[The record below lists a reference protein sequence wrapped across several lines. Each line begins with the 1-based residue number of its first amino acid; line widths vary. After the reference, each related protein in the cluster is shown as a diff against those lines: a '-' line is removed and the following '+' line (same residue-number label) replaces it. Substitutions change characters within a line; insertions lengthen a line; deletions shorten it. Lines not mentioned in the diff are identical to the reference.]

1 MRCAE
6 FESRLNDLLDERRG
20 WNADRRLVEHA
31 RGCGECRNLAAAYE
45 AVVVGLEQSRIPD
58 PGERITKKVLADVAA
73 SLPEPVAAKLPPL
86 SPAGGRAGR
95 GWLLSGRVWAVAA
108 LAASVLLAVALRWA
122 VGPAEQPQ
130 ADDDRATAAS
140 PKAEDKSFDKSL
152 ADGNAAAPER
162 VATRRANSAK
172 RGQAADAYRGLAAE
186 TGQSFAV
193 AMQLLPGVGGDR
205 NDAAGEAPS
214 DRQSDWMHGLS
225 DGLKPVT
232 QPTAGAV
239 NSFLQLLAASDEGS
253 RS

>member
-6 FESRLNDLLDERRG
+6 FESRLNNLLDERRG

-31 RGCGECRNLAAAYE
+31 SGCGECRNLAAAYE
-45 AVVVGLEQSRIPD
+45 AVVVGLEQSRILD
-58 PGERITKKVLADVAA
+58 PGERFTKKVLADVAA
-73 SLPEPVAAKLPPL
+73 SLPEPVAAKLAPL
-86 SPAGGRAGR
+86 TPASGRASR
-95 GWLLSGRVWAVAA
+95 GWLPSGRVWAVAA

-122 VGPAEQPQ
+122 VGPAGQPH

-140 PKAEDKSFDKSL
+140 LKSDDKSL
-152 ADGNAAAPER
+152 ADGNPMAPER
-162 VATRRANSAK
+162 VATREAKSAR
-172 RGQAADAYRGLAAE
+172 RGRAADAYRGLAAE

-205 NDAAGEAPS
+205 KHAAGEAPS
-214 DRQSDWMHGLS
+214 ERGSDWMHGLS